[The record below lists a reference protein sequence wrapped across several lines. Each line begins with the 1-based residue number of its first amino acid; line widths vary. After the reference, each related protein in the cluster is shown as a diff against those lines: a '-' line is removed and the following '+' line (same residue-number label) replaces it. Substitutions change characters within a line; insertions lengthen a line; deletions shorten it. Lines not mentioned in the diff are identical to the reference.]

1 MGWPKRAF
9 NFYLESSIHV
19 ALAVTALTFM
29 GFYAFGFEPI
39 DSVLLFVFLGAIT
52 GYNAV
57 KYAPIAGLY
66 HRSLTRHLRAIQLFS
81 FLVFIGLCC
90 VFYQLPLVLMGIS
103 VGLGLGTLLYIV
115 PFFGKKNLRNRY
127 GLKIFIV
134 GLVWAGVTVLLPYF
148 SYEAAWQDDLL
159 LNFIQRFLW
168 VVVLTLPFDI
178 RDLVYDS
185 KELGTLPQ
193 RMGIGRTKVLGLVLV
208 VVIVV
213 LEGFKD
219 YLDVHYILSQLVILI
234 ATSLL
239 LLFAK
244 TNQSRFY
251 STFWVEALPIF
262 WLLLYWGMGYFFN
275 S

>member
-29 GFYAFGFEPI
+29 GFYAFGFEPT